1 VTNNLE
7 KKAMDKKCDKS
18 PEIEKNECRK
28 KSECQKE
35 TPEKCGCEKAANEKC
50 ECITIRP
57 VADVSEE
64 YDGMEITF
72 ELPGVSAKNVELEV
86 KDRLLTLKAKSA
98 LHRRNM
104 PIVYKRAFYLSDAVD
119 ADNISARISD
129 GILTLFLPK
138 SESAK
143 THKIAIE

>member
-1 VTNNLE
+1 
-7 KKAMDKKCDKS
+7 MSDKKNHTPDK
-18 PEIEKNECRK
+18 
-28 KSECQKE
+28 
-35 TPEKCGCEKAANEKC
+35 PEKDSRPQKC
-50 ECITIRP
+50 ECIIIRP
-57 VADVSEE
+57 AADVTDE

-72 ELPGVSAKNVELEV
+72 ELPGVSGDKVDLEV
-86 KDRLLTLKAKSA
+86 KNRLLTLKAESS
-98 LHRRNM
+98 LHRRNL

-143 THKIAIE
+143 VHKIQVE